1 MLGTQIQ
8 KLEKDLWDAADQ
20 LRANSKLTASE
31 YSMPVLGL
39 IFLRHA
45 DNRFEAVKTEIESNR
60 PVHPGRG
67 VLPASKSDFLSRNVL
82 YLPDESRFEYLA
94 SLPEEEDIAQKLNK
108 AMTLI
113 EEENDKLKGVLPKDY
128 QKLSGIV
135 LRELIRTFTNDEMK
149 KLKGDVFGRI
159 YEYFIGSFAMSGAQ
173 EGGEFFTPSALVQ
186 MIVNVIEPDHGIVL
200 DPAVGSAG
208 MFVQTG
214 HFIEQEGLQPEVQV
228 RFFGQEKTEVNT
240 RLAKMNMAVHGLE
253 GNIQEANTFYE
264 DRFELVGKCDYVMAN
279 PPFNVDGVKKDNG
292 FVMSDPRLPFGLPKN
307 DNANYLWIQYF
318 YSYLNDTGR
327 AGFVMAA
334 SASDAGHSEKE
345 IRKLL
350 VESGSVDVMISIGTN
365 FFYTVTLP
373 CTLWFFDRAKAK
385 DETRSQ
391 QTLMID
397 ARPIFRVVTRKIND
411 FSPEQ
416 LRNITSIVHL
426 YRGEKGKFFETIA
439 HYIAEVDGGL
449 NAIIP
454 AAERWFDS
462 LSDTAE
468 SLKSVA
474 LVIDEITEPLNSLQL
489 DEVKIS
495 FNALQEDLI
504 IARSPDK
511 EPDNEPDFLTLAGL
525 RQKALTA
532 LNEKIQATKPWI
544 EETVKSVDSLFVET
558 KNAVKSG
565 GFTAKS
571 LPAWNLK
578 LFKGKLDQLKSCK
591 DDLVGAI
598 DRVSYF
604 LEQIEWLL
612 TRFPEGVYCDVPGLC
627 KIASRDEIAGNDYS
641 LTPGRYV
648 GISTTETDDENFQ
661 ERIKEIY
668 DTLAILEKESNE
680 LSNSVL
686 RSLRSI
692 IV

>member
-82 YLPDESRFEYLA
+82 YLPDESRFQYLA
-94 SLPEEEDIAQKLNK
+94 SLPEEEDIAQKLNN
-108 AMTLI
+108 AMNLI

-128 QKLSGIV
+128 QKLSGDV
-135 LRELIRTFTNDEMK
+135 LRELIRNFTSDEMK

-200 DPAVGSAG
+200 DPAVGSGG

-264 DRFELVGKCDYVMAN
+264 DRFELVGKCDFVMAN

-292 FVMSDPRLPFGLPKN
+292 FVVSDPRLPFGLPKN

-345 IRKLL
+345 IRKQL
-350 VESGSVDVMISIGTN
+350 VESGAVDVMISIGTN

-385 DETRSQ
+385 DETRSK
-391 QTLMID
+391 QTLMLD

-426 YRGEKGKFFETIA
+426 YRGEKEKFFETIA
-439 HYIAEVDGGL
+439 HYFTEVDGGL
-449 NAIIP
+449 DAISP
-454 AAERWFDS
+454 AAEGWFDS
-462 LSDTAE
+462 LSAMAE

-474 LVIDEITEPLNSLQL
+474 LVIDEINAPLSSLQF
-489 DEVKIS
+489 DEVEAS
-495 FNALQEDLI
+495 FNGLKEDLI
-504 IARSPDK
+504 IARSPDT
-511 EPDNEPDFLTLAGL
+511 EPDNAPDFPTLSGA

-532 LNEKIQATKPWI
+532 LIEKLQATKPWI
-544 EETVKSVDSLFVET
+544 EETVKSVDSIFVET
-558 KNAVKSG
+558 KNAVKAG
-565 GFTAKS
+565 GYTSKS

-591 DDLVGAI
+591 ADLVGAI

-612 TRFPEGVYCDVPGLC
+612 SRFPEGVYCDVPGLC
-627 KIASRDEIAGNDYS
+627 KIATKDEIAGNDYS
-641 LTPGRYV
+641 LSPGRYV
-648 GISTTETDDENFQ
+648 GVVESKREEQDNFTKLTFLKKQ
-661 ERIKEIY
+661 LLSLDKTASGLTIEI
-668 DTLAILEKESNE
+668 LRNFEK
-680 LSNSVL
+680 LG
-686 RSLRSI
+686 I
-692 IV
+692 